1 MKPPRKRPE
10 LMEIGDE
17 VYALLRMAEQD
28 WEIFLVLKAA
38 PRVGLAG
45 VCFHAQQCVEKTLKA
60 MMVAHGLGFERT
72 HNLVALSERLI
83 GHGVSLP
90 VDVDELAKLNP
101 CAVIF
106 RYDDRE
112 IEMIGRDETLHIVE
126 RIRVWAAAL
135 IPMRSS
141 EQ

>member
-1 MKPPRKRPE
+1 MK
-10 LMEIGDE
+10 LSDE
-17 VYALLRMAEQD
+17 VYSLLRMADQD
-28 WEIFLVLKAA
+28 WEMFLVLKDA

-60 MMVAHGLGFERT
+60 MMVAHDLAFERT
-72 HNLVALSERLI
+72 HNLVALAERLHK
-83 GHGVSLP
+83 HGVVLP
-90 VDVDELAKLNP
+90 IDADDLARLNP

-112 IEMIGRDETLHIVE
+112 IETIGRDETLKVVE
-126 RIRVWAAAL
+126 QIRACAAAL
-135 IPMRSS
+135 IPTPPL